1 MDTKTECV
9 TDREKTLKWSLTT
22 DEKKKYITALSVCL
36 KELREFSRMTQG
48 ELAEVAGVSRQTYG
62 SIELKKREMSWNT
75 YMSLIFFFDYNPRT
89 HGIIRKKRL
98 FYSDFDNSK
107 AYETQFIENQIGN
120 MKGRNLFDD
129 ICAILSLK
137 CISELRFQSNTKRAI
152 AALRIMNL
160 RKYPIS
166 MLSDMANYL
175 AGHIEQFDNYES
187 AVAFFKGID
196 DEK

>member
-1 MDTKTECV
+1 MRKSKRRGKKEDGHEN
-9 TDREKTLKWSLTT
+9 RMRYRPRKTLKWSLTT

-36 KELREFSRMTQG
+36 KELREFSGMTQG

-75 YMSLIFFFDYNPRT
+75 YMSLIFFFGYNPRT

-160 RKYPIS
+160 REYPI
-166 MLSDMANYL
+166 
-175 AGHIEQFDNYES
+175 
-187 AVAFFKGID
+187 
-196 DEK
+196 